1 MFDGPYLDR
10 NSKKIKGI
18 IDFYHHKF
26 FYYKRVLD
34 LGCGHADISAALH
47 RLGADITAIDARPD
61 HLKIAN
67 KKYPGIKTLKADLDQ
82 SWPFAG
88 KQFDLILDLDLLC
101 HMRDYEGHLRAVC
114 ASTTHLVLETA
125 VCDSA
130 DPFKKEVL
138 EENKGIYDLSINGV
152 SCRPSAA
159 AIERI
164 LTECGMNWKRVDS
177 DKYNSGTYSYD
188 WTSKNDGS
196 TNINN
201 RRIWY
206 AVKSDS
212 PMQFSRPPQIPPPP
226 PENLSLNV
234 FQAPRHGKQKTRASQ
249 TSPIVFTPPIVQP
262 PNNTPSI
269 SSAPFPSVPI
279 TRNFRPGKKFVI
291 VIPSY
296 NNEQWCVKN
305 INSAINQNYE
315 NYRVL
320 FTDDCSKDNTFELV
334 SEVVKAAKRED
345 ITTLVRNEKRLGALH
360 NLYDM
365 IHSCEG
371 DEIILTLDGD
381 DWFPDSNVLTKLNE
395 VYANE
400 DVWLTY
406 GQYTNHPMGGIG
418 VAAPYPSH
426 IIESAS
432 IRSYTWGASHLRTFY
447 AWLFQKIKKE
457 DLMRDGIFF
466 PMTWDFA
473 IMMPQLEMAGKHSKY
488 LSDILYVYN
497 MENPINDHKVNV
509 RLQQD
514 LDRHIRGMPRYQ
526 SVERS
531 PFKTK
536 IGLILIATSKYTQ
549 YIQGMVASADK
560 YFLNDKDVAY
570 YLLTDQ
576 KDIEIA
582 SNRPI
587 IRIPI
592 KHKPFP
598 YASMDRYKH
607 ITRNADMFVQE
618 DYLYYVDVDCLF
630 VDKIDDAIISDLV
643 GVRHCGFLGGG
654 APFETNPQSMAY
666 VEPSKQ
672 KFYYGGGFDGGKRD
686 NYLEMAKWCHEALE
700 KDLSNNIIPIWHDE
714 SIKNRYFSEH
724 PPTLN
729 LSPSYHY
736 PDNDIERYKSKW
748 RPYDFQPKILLLSK
762 NHSEVRS

>member
-47 RLGADITAIDARPD
+47 RLGADITAIDARAD

-82 SWPFAG
+82 VWPYAG

-101 HMRDYEGHLRAVC
+101 HLRDYESHLRSVC
-114 ASTTHLVLETA
+114 ATTTHLVLETA

-130 DPFKKEVL
+130 DPHKKEVL
-138 EENKGIYDLSINGV
+138 QENKGIYDLSINGV
-152 SCRPSAA
+152 SCRPTAA
-159 AIERI
+159 GIERI

-201 RRIWY
+201 RRIWF

-212 PMQFSRPPQIPPPP
+212 PMQFVRPPQIPPTPP
-226 PENLSLNV
+226 PNLSLNA
-234 FQAPRHGKQKTRASQ
+234 FQSTNYGKQKTRASQ
-249 TSPIVFTPPIVQP
+249 SVPVIFTPPTIQP
-262 PNNTPSI
+262 PNNI
-269 SSAPFPSVPI
+269 YSALPANFPTIPI
-279 TRNFRPGKKFVI
+279 TRNFKPGKKFVV

-296 NNEQWCVKN
+296 NNEKWCVKN

-315 NYRVL
+315 NFRVL
-320 FTDDCSKDNTFELV
+320 FTDDCSKDNTFNLV
-334 SEVVKAAKRED
+334 SNVVDAANK
-345 ITTLVRNEKRLGALH
+345 TNVTLVRNEKRLGALH

-381 DWFPDSNVLTKLNE
+381 DWFPNDNVLNRLNE
-395 VYANE
+395 IYSNE

-406 GQYTNHPMGGIG
+406 GQYTNHPMGGTG
-418 VAAPYPSH
+418 VAAPYPPH
-426 IIESAS
+426 IIESNG

-447 AWLFQKIKKE
+447 AWLFKKIKKE
-457 DLMRDGIFF
+457 DLMREGIFF
-466 PMTWDFA
+466 PMTWDFG
-473 IMMPQLEMAGKHSKY
+473 MMFPMLEMSGRHSKY

-514 LDRHIRGMPRYQ
+514 LDRYIRGLPKYQ
-526 SVERS
+526 MVERS
-531 PFKTK
+531 PFRTTAGLLVIATGKYDQF
-536 IGLILIATSKYTQ
+536 IQGLIT
-549 YIQGMVASADK
+549 SADK
-560 YFLNDKDVAY
+560 FFLNDNDVVY
-570 YLLTDQ
+570 YIFTDSAC
-576 KDIEIA
+576 EIQ
-582 SNRPI
+582 SRRPI
-587 IRIPI
+587 VKIPI
-592 KHKPFP
+592 EHRPFP
-598 YASMDRYKH
+598 HASMDRFKH
-607 ITRNADMFVQE
+607 FTQNADKFGQE
-618 DYLYYVDVDCLF
+618 EYLYYVDVDCSF
-630 VDKIDDAIISDLV
+630 VDEIKGENIFGDLV
-643 GVRHCGFLGGG
+643 GVRHCGFLGGEG
-654 APFETNPQSMAY
+654 PFETNNKSMAY
-666 VEPSKQ
+666 VETGKQ
-672 KFYYGGGFDGGKRD
+672 RFYYGGGFSGGKRE
-686 NYLEMAKWCHEALE
+686 NYLALAKWCSEMIDA
-700 KDLSNNIIPIWHDE
+700 DAANNIIPVWHDE
-714 SIKNRYFSEH
+714 SILNKYFSEH
-724 PPTLN
+724 PPNIN

-736 PDNDIERYKSKW
+736 PQNDIERYKAKW
-748 RPYDFQPKILLLSK
+748 RPYDFQPKLILLNK
-762 NHSEVRS
+762 NHGEVRK